1 MGELVERAREKE
13 VQVMLEGPGHVPLNE
28 VEMNVKLMK
37 KVGKGVPI
45 FLLGPLPADRAM
57 GYDHIACAIGGA
69 LAGYYGADFLCYVT
83 PSEHISLPDVE
94 DVREG
99 VIASKIAAVVA
110 DVARGNRKAW
120 ELEKRMALARKNF
133 DWETMFDLSLGRDI
147 AKKKYEE
154 RPYPDKGC
162 SMCGPFC
169 AIKIAEEF
177 S

>member
-1 MGELVERAREKE
+1 
-13 VQVMLEGPGHVPLNE
+13 
-28 VEMNVKLMK
+28 
-37 KVGKGVPI
+37 
-45 FLLGPLPADRAM
+45 M

-147 AKKKYEE
+147 AKKST
-154 RPYPDKGC
+154 RKGHIPTRVVPC
-162 SMCGPFC
+162 VDPSVQ
-169 AIKIAEEF
+169 
-177 S
+177 